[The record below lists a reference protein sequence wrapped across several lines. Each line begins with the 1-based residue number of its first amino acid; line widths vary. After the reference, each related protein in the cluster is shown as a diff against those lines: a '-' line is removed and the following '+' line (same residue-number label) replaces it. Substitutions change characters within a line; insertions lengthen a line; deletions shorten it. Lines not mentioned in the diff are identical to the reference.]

1 MKYDAT
7 YNSKAF
13 CNSLIPI
20 TTFAEVFII
29 IIFSFSVNIILCA
42 TVVMEELGGR
52 QDHGLDDGLGHR
64 CRVRG

>member
-20 TTFAEVFII
+20 TTFAEVFHNNYFFF
-29 IIFSFSVNIILCA
+29 FSQYYSMCH
-42 TVVMEELGGR
+42 GGYGR
-52 QDHGLDDGLGHR
+52 TGR
-64 CRVRG
+64 PARSRP